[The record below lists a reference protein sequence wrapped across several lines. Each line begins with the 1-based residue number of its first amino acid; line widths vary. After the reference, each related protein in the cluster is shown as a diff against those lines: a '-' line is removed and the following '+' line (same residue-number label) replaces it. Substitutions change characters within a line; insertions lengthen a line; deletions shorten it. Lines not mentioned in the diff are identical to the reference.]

1 MAVSSLHIDVAGQQK
16 QIPKPLLLETAKLLT
31 LSREELAA
39 EIRRQ
44 LDENPFLLAKE
55 VETAPL
61 SEPIQ
66 TPFDEPVG
74 VSADFPG
81 TTSLITWKNTPSEDL
96 TVDPTDFLSY
106 PTTLLEHLT
115 RQIRLLT
122 VPEDKKD
129 LVQWLAGNLN
139 EDGLFEETLESM
151 ASTCPISA
159 SEKDWQ
165 EALKTL
171 QSLDPTGVG
180 ATSALEVLSLQL
192 KAAPNDAFTATRE
205 LADFIL
211 KECPDLLLKGDKAA
225 IARRLHRDE
234 NDVRAA
240 LCILRSLNPHPCSRF
255 AGLTD
260 NAVLPDFTVEKKDG
274 VLTLIFQD
282 DAAERLVFDA
292 PTYALLHK
300 EVKQAPEREAM
311 EPYAQKARLFIS
323 ALTRRKKT
331 LLLVGRALFKRQS
344 RFFAEGPQALVPLGM
359 QEVAE
364 SLGISKSTVSRAVA
378 GKFIQTPFGFFPL
391 KHFFSGT
398 VPSTD
403 APELLSSTVVRE
415 RIRQLIAEE
424 NPACPMSDAQLTQQ
438 LAEQGIRI
446 ARRTVAKYRE
456 MDKIPP
462 KNERLRL

>member
-61 SEPIQ
+61 SEPMQ

-240 LCILRSLNPHPCSRF
+240 LCILRSLDPHPCSRF

-292 PTYALLHK
+292 PTYALLH
-300 EVKQAPEREAM
+300 
-311 EPYAQKARLFIS
+311 L
-323 ALTRRKKT
+323 
-331 LLLVGRALFKRQS
+331 
-344 RFFAEGPQALVPLGM
+344 
-359 QEVAE
+359 
-364 SLGISKSTVSRAVA
+364 SLIH
-378 GKFIQTPFGFFPL
+378 I
-391 KHFFSGT
+391 
-398 VPSTD
+398 
-403 APELLSSTVVRE
+403 
-415 RIRQLIAEE
+415 
-424 NPACPMSDAQLTQQ
+424 
-438 LAEQGIRI
+438 
-446 ARRTVAKYRE
+446 
-456 MDKIPP
+456 
-462 KNERLRL
+462 